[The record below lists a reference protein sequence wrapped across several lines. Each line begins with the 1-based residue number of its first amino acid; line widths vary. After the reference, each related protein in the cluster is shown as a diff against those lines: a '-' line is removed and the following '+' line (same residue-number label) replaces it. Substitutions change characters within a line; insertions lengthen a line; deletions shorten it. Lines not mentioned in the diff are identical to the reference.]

1 MREHIM
7 EKTAK
12 SNQGYIAAALLAA
25 ALLAAVMSCIAL
37 TTAAY
42 AQQQNEPI
50 PLHSHGTD
58 TADGYTQEDLPVPEP
73 QLDEPQAIDQTL
85 ESPAGYSLPP
95 EAQAEAQAMA
105 EIIDSYKRCIRDIIA
120 SDSPTAVK
128 REEIDTQCW
137 AERQQIADNLPQ
149 DLQEFMLLN
158 MDRRTDLVLRTMSEA
173 EGVVDTSMEDI
184 AEAVSAFSVEGD
196 QEDSQ

>member
-12 SNQGYIAAALLAA
+12 SNQGYIAA

-73 QLDEPQAIDQTL
+73 QLDEPQAIDQIGR
-85 ESPAGYSLPP
+85 AH
-95 EAQAEAQAMA
+95 
-105 EIIDSYKRCIRDIIA
+105 
-120 SDSPTAVK
+120 V
-128 REEIDTQCW
+128 
-137 AERQQIADNLPQ
+137 
-149 DLQEFMLLN
+149 
-158 MDRRTDLVLRTMSEA
+158 
-173 EGVVDTSMEDI
+173 
-184 AEAVSAFSVEGD
+184 
-196 QEDSQ
+196 